1 MRASSRMGWGAFVLV
16 RPRIGHRSG
25 WRSGDGGGEM
35 DVTIR
40 PIRMEDAEDL
50 LALANM
56 PGVRWGT
63 TRTGALTMMEQR
75 RWLEGFATGANQY
88 CLGAEVDG
96 RVVGTVHLIGA
107 TGPRTRHIA
116 HLGMMV
122 RDDYAGRG
130 VGTALLVAT
139 LDLADN
145 WIGFHRIELDVMV
158 DNMPAIRLYE
168 RHGFVREGTYRDK
181 VLREGRYI
189 NCYAMARIRGVID
202 EVGAH

>member
-1 MRASSRMGWGAFVLV
+1 
-16 RPRIGHRSG
+16 
-25 WRSGDGGGEM
+25 M

-75 RWLEGFATGANQY
+75 KWLEGFAATPNRY
-88 CLGAEVDG
+88 CLCAEVEG
-96 RVVGTVHLIGA
+96 RVVGTVHLMGDA
-107 TGPRTRHIA
+107 GPRTRHIA

-130 VGTALLVAT
+130 IGTQLLAAM

-145 WIGFHRIELDVMV
+145 WVGFHRIELDVMV
-158 DNMPAIRLYE
+158 DNVPGVRLYE
-168 RHGFVREGTYRDK
+168 KAGFVREGIFRDK
-181 VLREGRYI
+181 VLREGRYVD
-189 NCYAMARIRGVID
+189 CYTMARIKGKVL
-202 EVGAH
+202 G